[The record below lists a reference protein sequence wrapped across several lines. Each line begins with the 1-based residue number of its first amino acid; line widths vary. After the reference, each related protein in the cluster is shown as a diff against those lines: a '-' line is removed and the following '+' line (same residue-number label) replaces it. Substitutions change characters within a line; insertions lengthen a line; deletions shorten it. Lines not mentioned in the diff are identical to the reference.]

1 MEDNYY
7 EEAEYASF
15 WLRLAAYIIDGF
27 IINIALY
34 IVMLIFG
41 ISAFT
46 SIAGSEML
54 ETGEPDPAAIASI
67 ASSIMMLIALGVVGT
82 WLYYAL
88 QESSEAQATLGKRAV
103 RLRVTDL
110 DGERISFGR
119 ATGRYFGKILSGLV
133 FMIGYIMALFTE
145 KKQALHD
152 IIAGTIVLRDV

>member
-15 WLRLAAYIIDGF
+15 WLRLAAYIIDAF

-41 ISAFT
+41 ISVFA
-46 SIAGSEML
+46 SVAGTEML
-54 ETGEPDPAAIASI
+54 ETGEPDPAAIAGI
-67 ASSIMMLIALGVVGT
+67 AGSIMTMMGLAFIGS

-88 QESSEAQATLGKRAV
+88 LESSEAQATLGKRAV

-110 DGERISFGR
+110 DGDRISFGR

-145 KKQALHD
+145 RKQALHD
-152 IIAGTIVLRDV
+152 IIAGTIVLRDD